1 MEPDERAGACRR
13 LPSRSSSS
21 PSWRPCCS
29 GTSLPLWLPVAYLL
43 LSGISF
49 TMYRADKSAAA
60 VSGRRRTPE
69 STLHTID
76 LLGGW
81 PGALVARH
89 VFRHKT
95 VKQPFRTVFWLTVVV
110 NCAALAWLVREPV
123 VRLDPPALF
132 PTEFSETGTR
142 PAMSRTLP

>member
-1 MEPDERAGACRR
+1 MPADSRAGGRR
-13 LPSRSSSS
+13 GAR
-21 PSWRPCCS
+21 RAS
-29 GTSLPLWLPVAYLL
+29 GSMPAVAVAVLFFAVLAALLFRDELPLWLPVAYLL

-110 NCAALAWLVREPV
+110 NCAALAWLVRELSSV
-123 VRLDPPALF
+123 
-132 PTEFSETGTR
+132 
-142 PAMSRTLP
+142 